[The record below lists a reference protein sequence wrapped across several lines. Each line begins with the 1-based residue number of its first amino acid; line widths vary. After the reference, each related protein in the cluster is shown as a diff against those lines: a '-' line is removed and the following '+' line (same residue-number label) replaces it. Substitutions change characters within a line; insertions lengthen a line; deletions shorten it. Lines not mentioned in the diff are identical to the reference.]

1 MLVELISGLVCC
13 DGYLLNQTTGQCQRC
28 PLGYFLNNC
37 SKKCSPPN
45 YGEECQYVC
54 RCPYQDCH
62 FATGCPQRLET
73 FTVYQHLSSTRRDTS
88 RQTTFFMTVTTTQLF
103 YGNESHIF
111 SADVGN
117 NVVTRMP
124 YVPTETDLFKNDF
137 VVRIFQIIVS
147 FIGVFVIFFS
157 IFVISYIYMKCFRK
171 TTNEVEINERKEA
184 QYTAL
189 SVSAVEPENETQQ
202 AYRQQENTNCTYLTA
217 VFKDRAHNETCHSG
231 ENVRIFQET
240 SFKRQQNRQK
250 PADESNFTPDAGSTN
265 VYIEII

>member
-1 MLVELISGLVCC
+1 
-13 DGYLLNQTTGQCQRC
+13 
-28 PLGYFLNNC
+28 
-37 SKKCSPPN
+37 
-45 YGEECQYVC
+45 
-54 RCPYQDCH
+54 
-62 FATGCPQRLET
+62 
-73 FTVYQHLSSTRRDTS
+73 
-88 RQTTFFMTVTTTQLF
+88 MTVTTTQLF

-157 IFVISYIYMKCFRK
+157 LFVISYIYMKCFRK